1 MRNQPEIQ
9 ERFLKE
15 SPEMRLGHLAS
26 DLARIASFIEMQL
39 KTEAIKTV
47 IEESKF
53 FAEWAARDAKPEI
66 QMFLAGIRGFLAQKE
81 LELNSLSSNQEW
93 KKEVSQYV
101 RACSDG
107 LLKKAGLIDAG
118 E

>member
-1 MRNQPEIQ
+1 
-9 ERFLKE
+9 
-15 SPEMRLGHLAS
+15 MRLGHLAS

-39 KTEAIKTV
+39 KTEAVKSV

-53 FAEWAARDAKPEI
+53 FAEWAARDEKPEI
-66 QMFLAGIRGFLAQKE
+66 QMFLAEIRSFLAQKE
-81 LELNSLSSNQEW
+81 SELNFLSNNKEW

-107 LLKKAGLIDAG
+107 LLKKAGLIDAD
-118 E
+118 ERS